1 MPEEQLKKP
10 TPSRS
15 RGKFAREL
23 SLFSAAR
30 VLGALLG
37 LLRSYVIAKWLGP
50 SAFGTWQFVNLYDRY
65 SVYSG
70 LGTRPALHRRIPFLR
85 GKNDLEGMQ
94 AVLNTSFTINF
105 SGPIIYSLIV
115 LGISFSIND
124 AFEARALAA
133 FAPVILLLTWMDY
146 ARLLSMATG
155 YYSFRSRLEVQHDIL
170 FTLLSVGLV
179 FVGGLYGVITGL
191 GVASLVSIVYSFSKL
206 RNFCGFGINWKI
218 LRDLIVTGLPLTANG
233 FLLTLMNTADKSLI
247 AAMIDRETLGIYGVA
262 YAGINVL
269 RAIPISLGQMIF
281 VKFAEMDGK
290 NASKAHILRTL
301 DKTTTTLACL
311 FAPIVSAAIAYFP
324 VIITFLLPK
333 FISGIPA
340 GMYLLTSLFFLAI
353 SLPSTNWCMATG
365 QFVPVLLL
373 RIMAVITEYIS
384 IYLVISYS
392 GRLEFI
398 ALSVLCASAVFAT
411 SIAIVGNYILESS
424 FKNGILHLC
433 KGMLP
438 FLSILIVVLVQTYY
452 SYNNDY
458 TPGMQLI
465 VYSTLGFISSLVVSI
480 PLVYWM
486 NKRTRFIEQIWPAG
500 SLRRFGK
507 ALSMRA
513 R

>member
-1 MPEEQLKKP
+1 VPEEQLKKP
-10 TPSRS
+10 TQIRS
-15 RGKFAREL
+15 QGKFARQL

-85 GKNDLEGMQ
+85 GRNDLEGMR
-94 AVLNTSFTINF
+94 AVLTTSFTINF

-115 LGISFSIND
+115 LGISFSIKEAFD
-124 AFEARALAA
+124 AKALAA

-170 FTLLSVGLV
+170 FTLLSIGLV
-179 FVGGLYGVITGL
+179 FVGGIYGVIAAL
-191 GVASLVSIVYSFSKL
+191 GVASLINIIYSFRKL

-218 LRDLIVTGLPLTANG
+218 LRDLIVTGFPLTANG

-247 AAMIDRETLGIYGVA
+247 AAMIDRETLGVYGVA

-269 RAIPISLGQMIF
+269 RAIPVSLGQMIF

-290 NASKAHILRTL
+290 KASKAHILRTL
-301 DKTTTTLACL
+301 DKTTTTLSCL

-333 FISGIPA
+333 FISGIPS
-340 GMYLLTSLFFLAI
+340 GIYLLTSLYFLGI

-365 QFVPVLLL
+365 RFMPVLLL
-373 RIMAVITEYIS
+373 RIMAVIIEYIS
-384 IYLVISYS
+384 IYLFISN
-392 GRLEFI
+392 GARLEFT
-398 ALSVLCASAVFAT
+398 ALSVLFASAIFST
-411 SIAIVGNYILESS
+411 SIAVVCNYILGSS
-424 FKNGILHLC
+424 FKNGILHIC
-433 KGMLP
+433 KNMLP
-438 FLSILIVVLVQTYY
+438 FLSILIVISAQNYY
-452 SYNNDY
+452 SHANIY

-465 VYSTLGFISSLVVSI
+465 IYSTLGFVSSLVVSI
-480 PLVYWM
+480 PLVYWA
-486 NKRTRFIEQIWPAG
+486 NKRTQFIEQIWPKT
-500 SLRRFGK
+500 SLRFGK
-507 ALSMRA
+507 TPS
-513 R
+513 